1 MNKGAKLLDKKI
13 KKISSNAIREYLNFW
28 GYSYIDFEINNQV
41 SLDLKEKYLEINRL
55 DEKTGKGLIVVE
67 KYKNGTFNES
77 YITLNQ
83 LCYDLEVFATIPA
96 ELKQVLNITGFRKF
110 LKKSFF
116 FMKDQGWQIIISNES
131 RIISIIN
138 YEKHYSVLND
148 QEIINDKVLLIF
160 CDDNDNVAD
169 FYNKYKSKVRIEKH
183 RFLELFREYVIEE
196 ICRYFKIVLESK
208 GVSLFLI
215 NWNWAQN
222 NCLFPKTKVTS
233 CDKEKQSEY
242 SVYNIVGNEE
252 KYSTYLKQIYED
264 DYSLEYVRN
273 VMDIP
278 LRNDYALGYIHHSDM
293 ESKYLNVFCGERLT
307 TNQPANYQNS
317 IFMLGG
323 CVFFGYA
330 IDDSHTISSFLQKKL
345 NDTALDREFRVCNF
359 ATWGGN
365 IDQTYGT
372 FYELNYKRGDIVVV
386 SYAGIVPLG
395 DDIERTD
402 ISLLFK
408 EINQNSPFYFD
419 CLVHCNKKGYALAA
433 ERLFEIIKETINI
446 NPSDNEE
453 FRLTTQS
460 DLDYKNGWYYNEIV
474 AWVDSITELLPPIKE
489 KGKVYGAIVMNC
501 NPFTFGHQYLIET
514 AASQV
519 DCLFVFVVEEDK
531 SFFPFKDR
539 FDLVKKG
546 TEDIKNVFVI
556 PSGKFMISAV
566 TFPGYFSKENPDK
579 SSIDSSVDVE
589 LFGRYIAPVLGI
601 TKRFVGEEPSDIVT
615 AKYNQ
620 TMAAILPRFGIE
632 LTIIKRKVIKESGY
646 IISASKVRLLIKEK
660 KYDEIKKYVPISTY
674 KYIIG
679 KFI

>member
-1 MNKGAKLLDKKI
+1 MNNDMLRRI
-13 KKISSNAIREYLNFW
+13 NKISNSAIEYYLDFF
-28 GYSYIDFEINNQV
+28 GYSSLLFDIQNN
-41 SLDLKEKYLEINRL
+41 LTTELKKL
-55 DEKTGKGLIVVE
+55 GKLSDSKKNENESKNVLIVTE
-67 KYKNGTFNES
+67 KFNNTNKCS
-77 YITLNQ
+77 ITINQ
-83 LCYDLEVFATIPA
+83 LIYDLEVFSTIPS
-96 ELKQVLNITGFRKF
+96 EVKKCLSVNGFRHF
-110 LKKSFF
+110 IKKSFG
-116 FMKDQGWQIIISNES
+116 FMEEQGWKIIISNES

-138 YEKHYSVLND
+138 DENHYSILNI
-148 QEIINDKVLLIF
+148 QEIVNDKVLLIF

-169 FYNKYKSKVRIEKH
+169 FYNKYKLKVRIEKH
-183 RFLELFREYVIEE
+183 RFLELFREYLIEE
-196 ICRYFKIVLESK
+196 ICLYYKNKLQSK

-222 NCLFPKTKVTS
+222 NCLFPKMKVTS
-233 CDKEKQSEY
+233 YDKEKQSEY

-252 KYSTYLKQIYED
+252 KYSYFLNQIYGD
-264 DYSLEYVRN
+264 DYSLEYVKN

-278 LRNDYALGYIHHSDM
+278 IRNDYDIGYIHHSDKK
-293 ESKYLNVFCGERLT
+293 SKHLNVFCGERLT
-307 TNQPANYQNS
+307 VNQPDSYQNS
-317 IFMLGG
+317 IYMLGG

-330 IDDSHTISSFLQKKL
+330 IDDSHTISSFLQKKI
-345 NDTALDREFRVCNF
+345 NATALDRRFRVCNY

-372 FYELNYKRGDIVVV
+372 LHELSFKSGDIVVV

-395 DDIERTD
+395 DNIEEND
-402 ISLLFK
+402 ISVYLK
-408 EINQNSPFYFD
+408 DAGGNSPFYFD
-419 CLVHCNKKGYALAA
+419 SLVHCNKKGYGLAA
-433 ERLFEIIKETINI
+433 ERLFDIIKKVILIAPGSSE
-446 NPSDNEE
+446 S
-453 FRLTTQS
+453 FRLTSQNTNGV
-460 DLDYKNGWYYNEIV
+460 KNGWYYNEIV
-474 AWVDSITELLPPIKE
+474 NWVDSIRELLPPIKE